1 VTLLL
6 LFNQPLSTPAFLR
19 ADADDAIADWINEAG
34 TASNLFASIDEVS
47 VDDADFI
54 QSPAPP
60 NTSVARFRV
69 SNPAAGKKLISP
81 IIVRYRFK
89 KTSSY
94 DQQLIVSLKQGTTL
108 IASWV
113 HTGGGLTETF
123 QTVEQ
128 TLSGGEVALITDFN
142 NLYIEFQASPP

>member
-1 VTLLL
+1 MTLLL
-6 LFNQPLSTPAFLR
+6 LFNQPSSVPAFLR

-34 TASNLFASIDEVS
+34 TATNLFASIDEVS

-89 KTSSY
+89 KLSAS
-94 DQQLIVSLKQGTTL
+94 DQTLVVSLKQNTTL
-108 IASWV
+108 IASWT
-113 HTGGGLTETF
+113 HTSTGLTTSF
-123 QTVEQ
+123 QTAAQ
-128 TLSGGEVALITDFN
+128 TLSGGQVAAITDFDS
-142 NLYIEFQASPP
+142 LFIEFQAS